1 MKNLVLILAILL
13 TIGLTAQNPSST
25 NYTLVQFGIGSGSD
39 PGNPPTSANFEL
51 AGSAMGVVSDVD
63 ASSASY
69 ILQPGYYTGIISG
82 EILPPEN
89 VVISADATTV
99 SITWDAVPGATSY
112 KIYSSD
118 LPATAFT
125 EDTSGSFVSESW
137 SAPITTAKK
146 FYYVTAVN

>member
-1 MKNLVLILAILL
+1 MF
-13 TIGLTAQNPSST
+13 TIGLTAQNPSSA
-25 NYTLVQFGIGSGSD
+25 NYSLAQWGLGSGND
-39 PGNPPTSANFEL
+39 PGDPPTSTNYEL
-51 AGSAMGVVSDVD
+51 AGSAIGVISDDD
-63 ASSASY
+63 AASASY

-99 SITWDAVPGATSY
+99 SITWDAVPGVTSY

-137 SAPITTAKK
+137 TAPITTAKK